1 VFVPV
6 AERFPGVA
14 GAVLV
19 GSAWVVVVGSVAMA
33 LVVGL
38 GADARP

>member
-1 VFVPV
+1 
-6 AERFPGVA
+6 VA
-14 GAVLV
+14 GSALV

-38 GADARP
+38 MEHTRS